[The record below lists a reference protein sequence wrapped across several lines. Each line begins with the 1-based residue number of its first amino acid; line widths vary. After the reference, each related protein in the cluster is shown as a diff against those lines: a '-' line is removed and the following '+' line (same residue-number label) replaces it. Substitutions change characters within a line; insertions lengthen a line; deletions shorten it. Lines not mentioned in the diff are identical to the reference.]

1 MNRVQPPVIENC
13 LTDKFFHFP
22 SSVIGHN
29 HPLIIVI
36 IFMIIMVIIIL
47 DHDHQYD
54 YPPPAALYVPG
65 SDGKPCRWLP
75 HPGSHDHDGDGSPGP
90 RI

>member
-1 MNRVQPPVIENC
+1 
-13 LTDKFFHFP
+13 
-22 SSVIGHN
+22 
-29 HPLIIVI
+29 
-36 IFMIIMVIIIL
+36 MVIIIL

-65 SDGKPCRWLP
+65 SDGKPCCWLP
-75 HPGSHDHDGDGSPGP
+75 HPGSHENIDHDGDGSPSP